1 MNGPILVLNCGS
13 SSIKFALF
21 DADADGPPRRAR
33 WTGKLDGIGGEKRPY
48 AAALQEVRATVE
60 RQTGGVPPA
69 AIAHRV
75 VHGGIKYA
83 APVRL
88 DAGVLADL
96 KGYIPLA
103 PLHQPY
109 ALQAIEVLLAELP
122 NMPQV
127 ACFDTAFHRTL
138 PQVEKMLPLTYE
150 HWERGVR
157 RYGFHGLSYEYM
169 AIALAERHGDA
180 ARGRTIVAHIGSG
193 ASLCA
198 MQGLQSVATTM
209 GFSALDGLMMGTRC
223 GSLDA
228 GVLLYLLQSE
238 KMGPGDLAQLL
249 YRQSGLLGVSGVSSS
264 PQVLLE
270 AESRNPRARGAR
282 ALRAAYRAR
291 DRRPHCRAR
300 RTRHAGLHRRRGRA
314 QRGAARPHLRSARLA
329 RHRAGRP
336 GERHPCADDLARREP
351 RADCGGAHRRRM
363 DRRVPRLAC
372 AAPSLILAM
381 PLNSEARYPNRR
393 TYVVKIRSD
402 ATPGTL
408 AGRFENLV
416 SGAQGEFS
424 CARELLESIA
434 ADLEQS
440 GGEAHG

>member
-21 DADADGPPRRAR
+21 DADADGPPRQAR

-48 AAALQEVRATVE
+48 AAALQEVRAAVE

-75 VHGGIKYA
+75 VHGGTKYA

-88 DAGVLADL
+88 DAAVLADL
-96 KGYIPLA
+96 KGYVPLA

-138 PQVEKMLPLTYE
+138 PQVENMLPLTYE

-198 MQGLQSVATTM
+198 MQELQSVATTM

-228 GVLLYLLQSE
+228 GVLLYLMQSE
-238 KMGPGDLAQLL
+238 KMGAGDLAQLL

-270 AESRNPRARGAR
+270 AEIRNPRARAALELYVRRIVREIGALTAVLGGLDMLAFTAGVGEHSAVLRGRICAALGWLGIELDDQANATHAQTISR
-282 ALRAAYRAR
+282 AGSRVRVAVEPTDEEWIAASHAWRVL
-291 DRRPHCRAR
+291 RRP
-300 RTRHAGLHRRRGRA
+300 
-314 QRGAARPHLRSARLA
+314 
-329 RHRAGRP
+329 
-336 GERHPCADDLARREP
+336 
-351 RADCGGAHRRRM
+351 
-363 DRRVPRLAC
+363 
-372 AAPSLILAM
+372 
-381 PLNSEARYPNRR
+381 
-393 TYVVKIRSD
+393 
-402 ATPGTL
+402 
-408 AGRFENLV
+408 
-416 SGAQGEFS
+416 
-424 CARELLESIA
+424 
-434 ADLEQS
+434 
-440 GGEAHG
+440 